1 MAVLLLSAGV
11 GLLLSPRSSFAPR
24 AASPRAASPVA
35 ASHARGSCSR
45 ASCAITMGF
54 FDGLFQE
61 SEAAKAAK
69 EEEWRAQQE
78 MLARRRNPEKMAEYN
93 AEVVERRREQ
103 QMRKAELKAVQKD
116 TSGAD
121 TLEAWKALKD
131 EGKVLSSDDMSRD
144 TDTNVLGSKDGL
156 IAERID
162 ENLPYI
168 DQGYVD
174 EDSDFL
180 GKLFGKKGK
189 K

>member
-1 MAVLLLSAGV
+1 MIESGSECPCLV
-11 GLLLSPRSSFAPR
+11 
-24 AASPRAASPVA
+24 ASPWNAPALLVV
-35 ASHARGSCSR
+35 
-45 ASCAITMGF
+45 T
-54 FDGLFQE
+54 
-61 SEAAKAAK
+61 
-69 EEEWRAQQE
+69 
-78 MLARRRNPEKMAEYN
+78 LARRRNPEKMAEYN

-168 DQGYVD
+168 DQGYVS
-174 EDSDFL
+174 EDAGPDLSKAL
-180 GKLFGKKGK
+180 GDARTAAVRAAGLRRWRSCALGRALVIKSSREDV
-189 K
+189 